1 MQASTPSGGPARR
14 APRIHYEDI
23 ETGTTVAF
31 GRKLVTKEEIVEFA
45 LAFDPQPF
53 HTSEEA
59 AKQTHIGELIAS
71 GWHSCGMLMRMI
83 CDHLLNDAAS
93 QGSPG
98 MEEVRWLRPV
108 RPGDVVTG
116 RYTCTSKRVLKSR
129 PEVGLCQMTF
139 EMLDQNG
146 ETVMIWDS
154 AQLLRRRE
162 PGAAA

>member
-1 MQASTPSGGPARR
+1 MQTSAAAAPARR
-14 APRIHYEDI
+14 LPRIHYEDI
-23 ETGTTVAF
+23 EVGRAISF
-31 GRKLVTKEEIVEFA
+31 GRKVVTKEEVIEFA

-53 HTSEEA
+53 HTGEET

-71 GWHSCGMLMRMI
+71 GWHSCGILMRMI
-83 CDHLLNDAAS
+83 CDHFLNDAAS

-98 MEEVRWLRPV
+98 MEEVRWLKPV

-129 PEVGLCQMTF
+129 PEVGLCQTFF
-139 EMLDQNG
+139 EMLNQNG
-146 ETVMIWDS
+146 EVVMTWDS
-154 AQLLRRRE
+154 AQLVRLRA